1 MRSYIVADT
10 SDQAIGRIYAESMAS
25 AYQFLAHSRKYQEAS
40 FVFPASQRPIEDRK
54 ADLPLFFGEPPKNE
68 RKAGAKPSPGVR
80 RDVKICGIT
89 PQMRAF
95 LLKKKSRST
104 YLRRLI
110 NKDLAGD
117 LGDFIDTTQYPRGNT
132 VPATISGLLPGAA
145 RLLSAQSNRSHYLRR
160 LVAWDMS
167 QNSINID

>member
-1 MRSYIVADT
+1 
-10 SDQAIGRIYAESMAS
+10 
-25 AYQFLAHSRKYQEAS
+25 
-40 FVFPASQRPIEDRK
+40 
-54 ADLPLFFGEPPKNE
+54 
-68 RKAGAKPSPGVR
+68 
-80 RDVKICGIT
+80 
-89 PQMRAF
+89 MRAF

>member
-68 RKAGAKPSPGVR
+68 RLGRNLAP
-80 RDVKICGIT
+80 
-89 PQMRAF
+89 AF
-95 LLKKKSRST
+95 AEMLRS
-104 YLRRLI
+104 
-110 NKDLAGD
+110 
-117 LGDFIDTTQYPRGNT
+117 
-132 VPATISGLLPGAA
+132 VGLLH
-145 RLLSAQSNRSHYLRR
+145 R
-160 LVAWDMS
+160 
-167 QNSINID
+167 